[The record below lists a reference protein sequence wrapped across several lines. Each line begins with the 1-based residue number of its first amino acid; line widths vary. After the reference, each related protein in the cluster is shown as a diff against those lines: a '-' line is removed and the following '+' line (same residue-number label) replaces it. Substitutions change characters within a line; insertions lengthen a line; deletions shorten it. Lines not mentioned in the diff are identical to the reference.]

1 MPVMY
6 VNIFGH
12 ETSKK
17 RKAKIANVTAERM
30 AMALKVGFGSIG
42 PIMGE

>member
-1 MPVMY
+1 MY

-12 ETSKK
+12 ETNKK
-17 RKAKIANVTAERM
+17 TKAKIANVTAERM

-42 PIMGE
+42 PIVGE